1 MFLMRKLLQ
10 ILLED
15 QNLDY
20 FILPI
25 HVLHYAYVLNY
36 YINRMI
42 RKKHRSK
49 AKCPYLFLSPK
60 IFRQKDFLC
69 VYVLKIIRRFREG
82 SLQYKM
88 RETKIVR

>member
-1 MFLMRKLLQ
+1 MFLMLKLLQ

-49 AKCPYLFLSPK
+49 AKKVPLFVSFSENLSTK
-60 IFRQKDFLC
+60 GFFVRLC
-69 VYVLKIIRRFREG
+69 VEDY
-82 SLQYKM
+82 
-88 RETKIVR
+88 T

>member
-1 MFLMRKLLQ
+1 MLKLLQ

-88 RETKIVR
+88 QETKIVR